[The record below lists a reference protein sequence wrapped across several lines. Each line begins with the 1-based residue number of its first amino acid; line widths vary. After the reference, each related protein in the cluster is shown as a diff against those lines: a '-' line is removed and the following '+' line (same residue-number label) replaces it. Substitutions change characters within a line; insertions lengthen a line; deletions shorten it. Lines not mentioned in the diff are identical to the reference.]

1 MLSHSSFQLFQHFL
15 HLFVCFLST
24 KGHWMD
30 RSEYQHIDAIYKC
43 ARATCVGAREVKNAS
58 CWASSAFEGAP
69 TSVNDDSS
77 EAATSEAAD
86 GEAAADGAGA
96 VCDSDALQCREGS
109 RSIMCGSCED
119 GYTFSGSANA
129 CVACESS
136 VSDASIITIISAT
149 IYCASVATARH
160 NRPSSH
166 GAEAFAAFGLNTHMS
181 IHNNKTG
188 YLLSP

>member
-1 MLSHSSFQLFQHFL
+1 
-15 HLFVCFLST
+15 
-24 KGHWMD
+24 MD

-77 EAATSEAAD
+77 EAANGEAANGEALNGEAAN